1 MNAQTN
7 DDMTVAWSYQMT
19 TISRLASFSLDHKLC
34 RKLMGNTKAALP
46 SISSTSSTKNNHRAS
61 PKYVFCSTPAH
72 VSYHIV
78 LTQMLLTRL
87 RINLANKCKF
97 VAESVV
103 FD

>member
-1 MNAQTN
+1 ML
-7 DDMTVAWSYQMT
+7 SYQMT

-61 PKYVFCSTPAH
+61 PKYVFCSIPAN

-78 LTQMLLTRL
+78 LNQMLFTRL
-87 RINLANKCKF
+87 LITLANKCKF
-97 VAESVV
+97 VAESAV